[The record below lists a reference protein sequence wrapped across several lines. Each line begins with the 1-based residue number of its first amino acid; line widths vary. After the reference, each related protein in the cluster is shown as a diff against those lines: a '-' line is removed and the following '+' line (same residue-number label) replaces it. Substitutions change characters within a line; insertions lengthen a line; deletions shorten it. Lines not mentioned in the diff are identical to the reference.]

1 VAGGRDGRAEL
12 TGRALLSSGAELD
25 SDAAMVKVAKM
36 VLELAIE
43 ESLLISTFVGV
54 ATHPTLNEIEWE
66 KVCSFMDLHKLASYI
81 VGVKYTR
88 LAASP
93 LEEKR

>member
-36 VLELAIE
+36 VLELAPE
-43 ESLLISTFVGV
+43 ESLPISTFVGV
-54 ATHPTLNEIEWE
+54 ATHPTLNGIEWE
-66 KVCSFMDLHKLASYI
+66 KVCSVMDLHKLASYI

-88 LAASP
+88 PAASP